1 MTKRGGSGSSKSG
14 GFDLIERFDGSAPW
28 KRVLTLL
35 VFLVVVLCALVPEA
49 VFQNKIFFVPDA
61 MAWESF
67 ASVGRVA
74 LEEGTYPLWNP
85 YIFCG
90 MPSYPSQ
97 VYTPYVYPISFITHI
112 LHEYF
117 KAPEMTWLLLH
128 YVMAG
133 VGMYLLCRS
142 LGVRPSVSILAGAVF
157 MLMPN
162 YLAVGVNGH
171 GSQASSTAYMPY
183 ALLFARNMYRGH
195 RRITMAALLAIT
207 LGFQMLRGH
216 VQIAF
221 YTYLV
226 VGLLFIFEA
235 VQGLRGG
242 DRRSVLV
249 NLAMTVLACIAAVGI
264 AAVLVV
270 PVREYA
276 AFSIRGGG
284 PEGGLDYGFATGWSL
299 NPREMLTFVFPWA
312 FGFGKATYWG
322 SMPFTDYPNYLG
334 AVTVVFCI
342 IALFL
347 VRDRWKWFLA
357 VTAFIAT
364 VISFGRFFPVLY
376 KPMFD
381 LFPYFNKFRIPVM
394 ILIVQQL
401 SLVAMMGMG
410 IEAFMSRLEE
420 RALPS
425 WLRPGYLKWILI
437 GCGIVLVLVLV
448 GSGSIADGV
457 SRRILGDGRVGG
469 EAARAAGEAYT
480 GDLIKTIILFTALA
494 AVLFAAAQRRIASG
508 ILVLAL
514 FVVAIVDLFVVA
526 RPILHPEETW
536 RSERYR
542 IIRPIEERE
551 RYKEPDEVA
560 DFLKTDA
567 SYFRIFPAPAA
578 PIGRWSYSTPP
589 FSENRFMISRIFSL
603 GGYHAAK
610 LKRYQD
616 VMDTLFESFNRGV
629 IPLNILNMLNAKY
642 ILATTELFKENPL
655 FPRVWQ
661 SGNMYVYENTKALP
675 RAYLVDR
682 YRFMEPADVRDALLS
697 RDFDPAREVLVTER
711 PAVPPESVE
720 GSTVEIIDYQLNRI
734 TVRAH
739 IERPCILVLSE
750 IAYHDWRA
758 VVDGERAHILTANY
772 CLRALPLTAGDHEIH
787 YTIKSNILV
796 TSMIVSIAVFCLVAA
811 VPVIDVLTVT
821 RRGR

>member
-1 MTKRGGSGSSKSG
+1 MTKRGESASSKGG
-14 GFDLIERFDGSAPW
+14 GFNLIERLDGSAPW
-28 KRVLTLL
+28 KRGLTLFIL
-35 VFLVVVLCALVPEA
+35 LAVVLCVLIPEA
-49 VFQNKIFFVPDA
+49 VFQNKIFLVPDA

-67 ASVGRVA
+67 ASVGRSA
-74 LEEGTYPLWNP
+74 LDEGTYPLWNP

-97 VYTPYVYPISFITHI
+97 VYTPYVYPVSFITHI
-112 LHEYF
+112 LHEHF

-133 VGMYLLCRS
+133 VGMYLLSRS
-142 LGVRPSVSILAGAVF
+142 LGVRPSVSMLAGAVF

-162 YLAVGVNGH
+162 YLAVGANGH
-171 GSQASSTAYMPY
+171 GSQASSVAYMPY

-216 VQIAF
+216 VQIAY

-226 VGLLFIFEA
+226 IGLLFIFEA
-235 VQGLRGG
+235 VRGLLGG

-249 NLAMTVLACIAAVGI
+249 NLSMTVITCIAAVGI

-276 AFSIRGGG
+276 ALSIRGGG
-284 PEGGLDYGFATGWSL
+284 GLNYGFATGWSL
-299 NPREMLTFVFPWA
+299 HPREMLTFVFPWA

-322 SMPFTDYPNYLG
+322 SLPFTDYPNYLG

-364 VISFGRFFPVLY
+364 VVSYGRFFPVLY
-376 KPMFD
+376 KPMFE
-381 LFPYFNKFRIPVM
+381 LLPYFNKFRVPVM
-394 ILIVQQL
+394 ILITQQL

-410 IEAFMSRLEE
+410 IEAFMGRLEE
-420 RALPS
+420 GTLPS
-425 WLRPGYLKWILI
+425 WLRSGYLKWILI

-448 GSGSIADGV
+448 GSGSITDGV
-457 SRRILGDGRVGG
+457 SRRLLGAGRIGG
-469 EAARAAGEAYT
+469 EAARAAGEAYI

-494 AVLFAAAQRRIASG
+494 AVLLVAAQRKIRSG
-508 ILVLAL
+508 VLVLVL
-514 FVVAIVDLFVVA
+514 FVVALVDLFVVA

-542 IIRPIEERE
+542 IIHPIGERE
-551 RYKEPDEVA
+551 RYKEPDAVA

-616 VMDTLFESFNRGV
+616 IMDAMFESFNRGV

-642 ILATTELFKENPL
+642 ILATTELFKENAL
-655 FPRVWQ
+655 FPLVWQ

-682 YRFMEPADVRDALLS
+682 CRLVEPADVREMLLS
-697 RDFDPAREVLVTER
+697 RDFDPAREVLVTEL

-720 GSTVEIIDYQLNRI
+720 GSSVEIIDYQLNRI

-750 IAYHDWRA
+750 IAYPDWRA
-758 VVDGERAHILTANY
+758 VVDGEEKHILTANY
-772 CLRALPLTAGDHEIH
+772 CLRAIPLTSGDHEIH
-787 YTIKSNILV
+787 YVIKSHILV